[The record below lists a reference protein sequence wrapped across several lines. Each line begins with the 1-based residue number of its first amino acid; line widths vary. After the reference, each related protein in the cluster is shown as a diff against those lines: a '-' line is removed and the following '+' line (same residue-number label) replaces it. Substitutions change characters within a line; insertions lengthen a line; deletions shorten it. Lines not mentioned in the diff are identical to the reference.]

1 MLGATLQSAVMIG
14 KMDIVQRNAPSVA
27 FLGDELRWT
36 AFHFDPPAFL
46 RSSSSEAVTD
56 DDEGIARLR
65 KISLHYHAISRL
77 AMGVPGRLAEAV
89 EGKKLAAAC
98 EEAAETLTAGG
109 HHEVEQRWLKLRCA
123 ARAVSFMKDEETR
136 FIYRVPKESEMYRI

>member
-1 MLGATLQSAVMIG
+1 MARDSRA
-14 KMDIVQRNAPSVA
+14 SVSLDGNQA
-27 FLGDELRWT
+27 LVSWYSSQAIAGHWL
-36 AFHFDPPAFL
+36 PA
-46 RSSSSEAVTD
+46 ED

-136 FIYRVPKESEMYRI
+136 FIYRVVEDDDDVRTGTRVPP